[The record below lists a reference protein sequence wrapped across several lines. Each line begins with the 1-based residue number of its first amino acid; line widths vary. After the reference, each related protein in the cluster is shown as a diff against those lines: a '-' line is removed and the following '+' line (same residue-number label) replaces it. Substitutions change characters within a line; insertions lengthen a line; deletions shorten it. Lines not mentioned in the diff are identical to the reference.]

1 MANEND
7 NRRASPQDSL
17 SNLLAFLDEDPAVMA
32 EEELDEYLSEAG
44 FDFLAFTNRLN
55 EDIELAIRSSRL
67 VEARSNRAT
76 FLSRAK
82 ELIDL
87 ATMSVEQKREEI
99 QARLGLLG
107 GSAAAVY
114 NRNYENTADED
125 GLDELLH
132 DLRSL
137 DERAGDHD

>member
-7 NRRASPQDSL
+7 KTPASPQDSL
-17 SNLLAFLDEDPAVMA
+17 KNLLAFLDEDPAVMTEA
-32 EEELDEYLSEAG
+32 EIDEYLGEAG
-44 FDFLAFTNRLN
+44 FNFEAFSARLN
-55 EDIELAIRSSRL
+55 ESIELATRGSRL
-67 VEARSNRAT
+67 AGARSDRAR

-82 ELIDL
+82 EWIDL
-87 ATMSVEQKREEI
+87 ATMTLEQKREEI

-114 NRNYENTADED
+114 NRNYENTTGED
-125 GLDELLH
+125 GLDELLR

-137 DERAGDHD
+137 DERAEDHD

>member
-1 MANEND
+1 MANENGKG
-7 NRRASPQDSL
+7 RASPQDSL
-17 SNLLAFLDEDPAVMA
+17 NNLLAFLDEDPTVMA
-32 EEELDEYLSEAG
+32 EEEIDEYLSEAG
-44 FDFLAFTNRLN
+44 FDFPAFNHRLN
-55 EDIELAIRSSRL
+55 ESIELATRSSRL

-82 ELIDL
+82 ESIDL
-87 ATMSVEQKREEI
+87 ATMNVEQKREEI

-137 DERAGDHD
+137 DQRAEDHD